1 MRKSTHLVMGVAAAA
16 PLAAVMPPAGAV
28 GCLWF
33 GMMGGAFPDYAD
45 LRSGMKR
52 HLKHRGISHS
62 LAMLAI
68 AGAFVYVLLDA
79 LYRERTELLHV
90 PRMDVIAW
98 TASFCLG
105 FISHMVGDA
114 CTRGGIQP
122 FLPIWDRKVWLLP
135 RLFRGKSVGWQ
146 NTVACLASAVIMGIS
161 LGIFLTIQFALIPA
175 S

>member
-16 PLAAVMPPAGAV
+16 PLAALMPPAGAV

-33 GMMGGAFPDYAD
+33 GLMGGAFPDYAD

-52 HLKHRGISHS
+52 HLKHRGFSHS

-79 LYRERTELLHV
+79 LYREKTALLHV
-90 PRMDVIAW
+90 PRTDVIAW

-105 FISHMVGDA
+105 FLSHMLGDA

-122 FLPIWDRKVWLLP
+122 FIPLWQRKIWVLP
-135 RLFRGKSVGWQ
+135 RIFRGKSVGWQ
-146 NTVACLASAVIMGIS
+146 NGVARLASVILIGAS
-161 LGIFLTIQFALIPA
+161 LGLFLSLQLGWLAE
-175 S
+175 